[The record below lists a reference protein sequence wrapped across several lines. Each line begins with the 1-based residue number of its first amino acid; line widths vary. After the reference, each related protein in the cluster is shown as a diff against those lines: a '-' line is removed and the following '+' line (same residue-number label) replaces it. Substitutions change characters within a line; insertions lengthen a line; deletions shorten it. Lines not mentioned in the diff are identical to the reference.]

1 MKIRRQVRNGMTK
14 RDHITGSGNANKIG
28 LVAPGAT
35 VLEIGAG
42 TGTHTVTL
50 AIMVGETGRV
60 IAIEPNARDFIT
72 LSAKIADNPDLAP
85 RITCYQILLT
95 DYDATTMTVAND
107 SPEVLTLDT
116 FCARAGLGKIDIIKI
131 DAGGTEPAILQG
143 AESLLRRDRPVMILD
158 LAPAALERAGSGL
171 GSHIGHLRRLGYRLH
186 DPADDRLVDND
197 LAHLAASIPPGGS
210 VTVVARA

>member
-1 MKIRRQVRNGMTK
+1 MRPRSAWS
-14 RDHITGSGNANKIG
+14 HP
-28 LVAPGAT
+28 APT

-143 AESLLRRDRPVMILD
+143 AESLL
-158 LAPAALERAGSGL
+158 
-171 GSHIGHLRRLGYRLH
+171 
-186 DPADDRLVDND
+186 
-197 LAHLAASIPPGGS
+197 
-210 VTVVARA
+210 

>member
-1 MKIRRQVRNGMTK
+1 MTE
-14 RDHITGSGNANKIG
+14 RDHITGSGNATKIP
-28 LVAPGAT
+28 LVGPGAT
-35 VLEIGAG
+35 VLDIGAK
-42 TGTHTVTL
+42 TGTNSLAL

-60 IAIEPNARDFIT
+60 IAIEPNAGDFTT
-72 LSAKIADNPDLAP
+72 LSANIAGNPDLAA

-107 SPEVLTLDT
+107 SPGVQTLDT
-116 FCARAGLGKIDIIKI
+116 FCTRAGLGKIDLIKM

-143 AESLLRRDRPVMILD
+143 AETLLRRDRPVMILEI
-158 LAPAALERAGSGL
+158 APAALERAGSGL

-186 DPADDRLVDND
+186 DPGDNRLVDNN
-197 LAHLAASIPPGGS
+197 LARLADSIPPGGS

>member
-1 MKIRRQVRNGMTK
+1 MTE
-14 RDHITGSGNANKIG
+14 RDHITGSGNATKVP
-28 LVAPGAT
+28 LVEPGAT

-42 TGTHTVTL
+42 TGADTLSL

-60 IAIEPNARDFIT
+60 IAIEPNARDFIA
-72 LSAKIADNPDLAP
+72 LSANIAGNPNLAP

-107 SPEVLTLDT
+107 SPEVQTLDT
-116 FCARAGLGKIDIIKI
+116 LCARAGLGKIDMIKME
-131 DAGGTEPAILQG
+131 AGGTEPAILQG
-143 AESLLRRDRPVMILD
+143 AETVLRRDRPVMILD

-171 GSHIGHLRRLGYRLH
+171 GSHIGHLRRLGCRLH

-197 LAHLAASIPPGGS
+197 LAGLAASIPPGGS
-210 VTVVARA
+210 VTVVARASALE